1 MDTRQL
7 PLPTRLWWEGGT
19 QGTSAKSC
27 KKSHFWGCH
36 HTDGHSPCNRS
47 PGCHLSHCLFLL
59 LVHSV

>member
-1 MDTRQL
+1 MDIRQI

-27 KKSHFWGCH
+27 KSHLWGCP
-36 HTDGHSPCNRS
+36 HTDGHSPCNHS